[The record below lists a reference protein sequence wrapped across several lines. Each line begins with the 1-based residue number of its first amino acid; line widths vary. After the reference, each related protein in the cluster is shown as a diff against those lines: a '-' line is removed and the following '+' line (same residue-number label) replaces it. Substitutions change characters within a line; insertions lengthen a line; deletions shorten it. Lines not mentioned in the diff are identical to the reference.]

1 MDMLFPRFCLS
12 CGYVGSYLCKSCSL
26 LLEPAAPR
34 CLYCEKKSLYGLTH
48 PACKRK
54 WGVDGVFSFFKYDT
68 LLKKVIHKGKYEGAW
83 RVFGDVPLQT
93 ANLAE
98 WVQVCG
104 GSAPYLHPVP
114 LHPHKE
120 RARGYNQAQK
130 IADLKLKPL
139 TSQTTPLLAR
149 VKDTPSQAMSLTRA
163 ERKANMRDAFRFVGL
178 HAPQTIMLVDDVIT
192 TGATIDACAK
202 QLKKN
207 GVRTVLAI
215 SLARG

>member
-1 MDMLFPRFCLS
+1 MLFPRFCLS

-26 LLEPAAPR
+26 LLEPAAPQ

-54 WGVDGVFSFFKYDT
+54 WGVDGVFSFFKYDA

-104 GSAPYLHPVP
+104 GPAPRLHPVP

-130 IADLKLKPL
+130 IADLKLKHL
-139 TSQTTPLLAR
+139 TPQATPPPCKGKGHTPPSHEPNAR
-149 VKDTPSQAMSLTRA
+149 RAKGKHERRLSLCGFAHPT
-163 ERKANMRDAFRFVGL
+163 NHHVG
-178 HAPQTIMLVDDVIT
+178 
-192 TGATIDACAK
+192 G
-202 QLKKN
+202 
-207 GVRTVLAI
+207 
-215 SLARG
+215 